1 MDDKYVPDFYSK
13 HLNRRRYQT
22 GSCISCNTGGN
33 EAVRAPA
40 PPAAADCP
48 TPVASLELPPAGSDL
63 GLRLAKP
70 LITQGQEEG
79 LPLRAPGKVTSRGEG
94 WTQATPAVP
103 VPILNRI
110 TCSSGATGRGGATLA
125 IHTIQGPRE
134 TAHALLAQL
143 CPPPLPAPPRAA
155 GVLRARVPGLPPPL
169 DGARD
174 PTPASSW
181 SSAKT
186 SEGKSPLSLLFMS
199 SNYSWNLPTGGGGGT
214 GELGAH
220 ALNPSM
226 TRAGRS
232 LLGSD

>member
-70 LITQGQEEG
+70 LMTQGQEEG
-79 LPLRAPGKVTSRGEG
+79 LPLRAPGKATSRGEG

-103 VPILNRI
+103 VPILNHI

-125 IHTIQGPRE
+125 IHMP
-134 TAHALLAQL
+134 
-143 CPPPLPAPPRAA
+143 CWPNSVPPPLPASPRAA

-169 DGARD
+169 YGARD

-199 SNYSWNLPTGGGGGT
+199 SNYSWNLPMGGVEQENW
-214 GELGAH
+214 ELTLSTLA
-220 ALNPSM
+220 
-226 TRAGRS
+226 
-232 LLGSD
+232 

>member
-70 LITQGQEEG
+70 LMTQGQEEG
-79 LPLRAPGKVTSRGEG
+79 LPLRAPGKATSRGEG

-125 IHTIQGPRE
+125 IHMPCWPNSVPPRS
-134 TAHALLAQL
+134 
-143 CPPPLPAPPRAA
+143 PPP
-155 GVLRARVPGLPPPL
+155 PGL
-169 DGARD
+169 
-174 PTPASSW
+174 
-181 SSAKT
+181 
-186 SEGKSPLSLLFMS
+186 
-199 SNYSWNLPTGGGGGT
+199 
-214 GELGAH
+214 LGF
-220 ALNPSM
+220 
-226 TRAGRS
+226 
-232 LLGSD
+232 